1 MSSKSF
7 RVSRRSMI
15 LVISLVTLV
24 IIGYSIVTGSFRFLE
39 EVSFTKLVLSF
50 IILMFAWLI
59 SAYRLKYIHRI
70 LEPDRCLN
78 ISIKDYFYAR
88 LLGGLMAY
96 ITPSAIGGEPARAY
110 YLAKK
115 CIGRFSRYF
124 ALSIYEVYYDI
135 MIVNIFALS
144 LSFYSLPYSLF
155 VILVSIGSIVFWIT
169 MYYLIKNIVE
179 PENTNI
185 FLRKIV
191 KWMNKFVHRRLEI
204 IKDSYYDFA
213 SSFNT
218 LVNNSYLINKVVIVV
233 LTIFYHL
240 CNSLAIFVLAM
251 KSVTS
256 VTIYTVINTVL
267 ASISAYFYSL
277 ALGALPTPGG
287 AGVIEYGLSLALAP
301 EIVIVS
307 RTLMYYSTVIIG
319 LVILYKIGFTKEI
332 FE

>member
-1 MSSKSF
+1 MSNKSF
-7 RVSRRSMI
+7 RVSRRSVI
-15 LVISLVTLV
+15 LVISLVTAV
-24 IIGYSIVTGSFRFLE
+24 IIGYSIITGSFKFLE
-39 EVSFTKLVLSF
+39 EISFTKLVLSLA
-50 IILMFAWLI
+50 ILMFAWLI

-70 LEPDRCLN
+70 LDPDRCLN
-78 ISIKDYFYAR
+78 TSIKDYFYAR

-135 MIVNIFALS
+135 MIVNIFALG

-185 FLRKIV
+185 FLRKII
-191 KWMNKFVHRRLEI
+191 KRMNKFVHKRLEI

-218 LVNNSYLINKVVIVV
+218 LVNNSYLINKVIVVV

-240 CNSLAIFVLAM
+240 CNSLAIFVLAI
-251 KSVTS
+251 KSVT
-256 VTIYTVINTVL
+256 IDTVINTVL

-307 RTLMYYSTVIIG
+307 RTLMYYSTIIIG
-319 LVILYKIGFTKEI
+319 LLILYKIGLTKEI

>member
-1 MSSKSF
+1 MSNKSF
-7 RVSRRSMI
+7 KVSRRSMI
-15 LVISLVTLV
+15 LVISLVTVV
-24 IIGYSIVTGSFRFLE
+24 IIGYSIITGSYRFLE
-39 EVSFTKLVLSF
+39 EVSFIKLVLSL
-50 IILMFAWLI
+50 IIFMFAWLI

-70 LEPDRCLN
+70 LDPDRCLN
-78 ISIKDYFYAR
+78 TRIKDYFYAR

-115 CIGRFSRYF
+115 CMGRFSRYF

-155 VILVSIGSIVFWIT
+155 VILVSIGSIAFWII
-169 MYYLIKNIVE
+169 MYHLIKNIVE
-179 PENTNI
+179 PEKTNVV
-185 FLRKIV
+185 LRWII
-191 KWMNKFVHRRLEI
+191 KWMNKLVHKRLEM

-218 LVNNSYLINKVVIVV
+218 LINNSYIINKFVIVV
-233 LTIFYHL
+233 LTIVYHL
-240 CNSLAIFVLAM
+240 CNSLAIFVLAI
-251 KSVTS
+251 KSVTINS
-256 VTIYTVINTVL
+256 VINAVL

-287 AGVIEYGLSLALAP
+287 AGVMEYGLSLALAP

-319 LVILYKIGFTKEI
+319 LLILYKIGLTKEI

>member
-1 MSSKSF
+1 MSNKSF
-7 RVSRRSMI
+7 RVSRRSMV

-24 IIGYSIVTGSFRFLE
+24 IIGYSIIMGSFRFLE
-39 EVSFTKLVLSF
+39 EVSFTKIVLSLT
-50 IILMFAWLI
+50 ILMFAWLI

-70 LEPDRCLN
+70 LDPDRCLN
-78 ISIKDYFYAR
+78 TSIKDYFYAR

-135 MIVNIFALS
+135 MIVNIFALF

-169 MYYLIKNIVE
+169 MYHLIKNIVE
-179 PENTNI
+179 PENTNVV
-185 FLRKIV
+185 LRKII
-191 KWMNKFVHRRLEI
+191 KWMNKLVHKRLEM

-213 SSFNT
+213 ISFNT
-218 LVNNSYLINKVVIVV
+218 LVNNSYPIKKVVIVV
-233 LTIFYHL
+233 LTIVYHL
-240 CNSLAIFVLAM
+240 CNSLSIFVLAI
-251 KSVTS
+251 KSVT
-256 VTIYTVINTVL
+256 INTVINTIL

-287 AGVIEYGLSLALAP
+287 AGVMEYGLSLALAP

-319 LVILYKIGFTKEI
+319 LLILYKIGLTKEI

>member
-1 MSSKSF
+1 MSSKS
-7 RVSRRSMI
+7 VKISRRSMI
-15 LVISLVTLV
+15 LVISLVTGV
-24 IIGYSIVTGSFRFLE
+24 IIGYSILTGSFRFLE
-39 EVSFTKLVLSF
+39 EVSFTRLILSF

-70 LEPDRCLN
+70 LDPDRCLN
-78 ISIKDYFYAR
+78 TSIKDYFYAR

-135 MIVNIFALS
+135 MIVNIFALG
-144 LSFYSLPYSLF
+144 LSFYSLPYSLI
-155 VILVSIGSIVFWIT
+155 VILVSIGSIVFWT
-169 MYYLIKNIVE
+169 TVYYLIKNIVE
-179 PENTNI
+179 PENTNV
-185 FLRKIV
+185 FLKRII
-191 KWMNKFVHRRLEI
+191 KWMNKLVHKRLEM

-213 SSFNT
+213 SSFNI
-218 LVNNSYLINKVVIVV
+218 LVNNSYFKNKVVIVA
-233 LTIFYHL
+233 LTIIYHI
-240 CNSLAIFVLAM
+240 CNSLAIFVLAI
-251 KSVTS
+251 KSI
-256 VTIYTVINTVL
+256 TINTVINTVL
-267 ASISAYFYSL
+267 SSISAYFYSL

-287 AGVIEYGLSLALAP
+287 AGVIEYGLSLALKP

-319 LVILYKIGFTKEI
+319 LLILYKIGLTKEI